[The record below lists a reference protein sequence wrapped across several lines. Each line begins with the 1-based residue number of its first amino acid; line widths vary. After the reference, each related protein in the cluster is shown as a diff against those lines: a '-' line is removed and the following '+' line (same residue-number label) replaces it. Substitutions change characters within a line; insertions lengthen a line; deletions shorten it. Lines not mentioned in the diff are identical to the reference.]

1 MKKPVVL
8 TIMDGF
14 GINPNHKNNA
24 IYSAKTP
31 NLDKFVEM
39 YPHTQIGASGMDVG
53 LPDGQ
58 MGNSEVGHT
67 NIGAGRVVYQELTR
81 ITKSISDG
89 DFFENPVLVG
99 AMDNCIEKGTTLHLA
114 GLLSDGGVH
123 SHNTHLWGLLEL
135 AKKKGVKNVCVHALL
150 DGRDVPPAS
159 GIKYVKEAYK
169 KLEEI
174 GVGRLATIAGRYYG
188 MDRDTQWGRVQK
200 AYNAIAKGEG
210 LKFDCAVEA
219 LEKSY
224 ATKDEDGKFIT
235 DEFVVPTVIG
245 DYSGINKDDSFIF
258 FNFRPDRAR
267 EITRAFVD
275 PEFKGF
281 EREMIPLY
289 YVCMTEYDATMPGVK
304 VAFAPEELKMTMGE
318 TLSKAGRTQLRIA
331 ETTKYAHVTFFFNGG
346 EEVKFEGED
355 RILIP
360 TPDVST
366 FDLKPEMSAYPVCD
380 AVCEAIESGK
390 YDVVILNFA
399 NCDMVGHTGI
409 FDAAVKAVE
418 TVDECVGRVVN
429 STLKMGGVT
438 LITADHGNADCMA
451 SDDGTPFTAH
461 TTNPVPFIVCGYGDC
476 KLREGGRLADISP
489 TMLKILGIKQPEE
502 MTGESIIVD

>member
-8 TIMDGF
+8 VIMDGF

-24 IYSAKTP
+24 VYSAKTP

-81 ITKSISDG
+81 ITKSITDG
-89 DFFENPVLVG
+89 DFFENPVLLA
-99 AMDNCIEKGTTLHLA
+99 AMDNCLEKGTALHLA

-135 AKKKGVKNVCVHALL
+135 AKKKGIKEVYVHALL

-159 GIKYVKEAYK
+159 GIEYVKEAYK

-174 GVGRLATIAGRYYG
+174 GVGKLATMAGRYYG

-210 LKFDCAVEA
+210 LKADCAVEA

-224 ATKDEDGKFIT
+224 VTKDEDGKFIT
-235 DEFVVPTVIG
+235 DEFVVPTILG
-245 DYSGINKDDSFIF
+245 DYKGINKDDSFIF

-281 EREMIPLY
+281 DRELVPLY
-289 YVCMTEYDATMPGVK
+289 YVCMTEYDATMPNVK

-318 TLSKAGRTQLRIA
+318 TVSKAGLTQLRIA

-390 YDVVILNFA
+390 YDMVILNFA

-418 TVDECVGRVVN
+418 TVDECVGRVVA
-429 STLKMGGVT
+429 STLKMNGVA

-461 TTNPVPFIVCGYGDC
+461 TTNPVPFIVCGLDC

-489 TMLKILGIKQPEE
+489 TMLKILGLEQPKE

>member
-8 TIMDGF
+8 VIMDGF

-24 IYSAKTP
+24 VYSAKTP

-81 ITKSISDG
+81 ITKSITDG
-89 DFFENPVLVG
+89 DFFENPVLLA
-99 AMDNCIEKGTTLHLA
+99 AMDNCLEKGTALHLA

-123 SHNTHLWGLLEL
+123 SHNTHLWGLLEHASGL
-135 AKKKGVKNVCVHALL
+135 FLTAINVL

-159 GIKYVKEAYK
+159 GIEYVKEAYK

-174 GVGRLATIAGRYYG
+174 GVGKLATMAGRYYG

-210 LKFDCAVEA
+210 LKADCAVEA

-224 ATKDEDGKFIT
+224 VTKDEDGKFIT
-235 DEFVVPTVIG
+235 DEFVVPTVLG
-245 DYSGINKDDSFIF
+245 DYKGINKDDSFIF

-281 EREMIPLY
+281 DRELVPLY
-289 YVCMTEYDATMPGVK
+289 YVCMTEYDATMPNVK

-318 TLSKAGRTQLRIA
+318 TVSKAGLTQLRIA

-390 YDVVILNFA
+390 YDMVILNFA
-399 NCDMVGHTGI
+399 NC
-409 FDAAVKAVE
+409 E
-418 TVDECVGRVVN
+418 
-429 STLKMGGVT
+429 
-438 LITADHGNADCMA
+438 
-451 SDDGTPFTAH
+451 
-461 TTNPVPFIVCGYGDC
+461 
-476 KLREGGRLADISP
+476 
-489 TMLKILGIKQPEE
+489 
-502 MTGESIIVD
+502 

>member
-1 MKKPVVL
+1 M
-8 TIMDGF
+8 
-14 GINPNHKNNA
+14 
-24 IYSAKTP
+24 
-31 NLDKFVEM
+31 
-39 YPHTQIGASGMDVG
+39 
-53 LPDGQ
+53 
-58 MGNSEVGHT
+58 
-67 NIGAGRVVYQELTR
+67 
-81 ITKSISDG
+81 
-89 DFFENPVLVG
+89 
-99 AMDNCIEKGTTLHLA
+99 
-114 GLLSDGGVH
+114 
-123 SHNTHLWGLLEL
+123 
-135 AKKKGVKNVCVHALL
+135 
-150 DGRDVPPAS
+150 
-159 GIKYVKEAYK
+159 
-169 KLEEI
+169 
-174 GVGRLATIAGRYYG
+174 AGRYYG

-210 LKFDCAVEA
+210 LKADCAVEA

-224 ATKDEDGKFIT
+224 VTKDEDGKFIT
-235 DEFVVPTVIG
+235 DEFVVPTVLG
-245 DYSGINKDDSFIF
+245 DYKGINKDDSFIF

-281 EREMIPLY
+281 DRELVPLY
-289 YVCMTEYDATMPGVK
+289 YVCMTEYDATMPNVK

-318 TLSKAGRTQLRIA
+318 TVSKAGLTQLRIA

-390 YDVVILNFA
+390 YDMVILNFA

-418 TVDECVGRVVN
+418 TVDECVGRVVA
-429 STLKMGGVT
+429 STLKMNGVA

-461 TTNPVPFIVCGYGDC
+461 TTNPVPFIVCGLDC

-489 TMLKILGIKQPEE
+489 TMLKILGLEQPKE

>member
-8 TIMDGF
+8 VIMDGF

-24 IYSAKTP
+24 VYSAKTP

-81 ITKSISDG
+81 ITKSITDG
-89 DFFENPVLVG
+89 DFFENPVLLA
-99 AMDNCIEKGTTLHLA
+99 AMDNCLEKGTALHLA

-135 AKKKGVKNVCVHALL
+135 AKKKGIKEVYVHALL

-159 GIKYVKEAYK
+159 GIEYVKEAYK

-174 GVGRLATIAGRYYG
+174 GVGKLATMAGRYYG

-210 LKFDCAVEA
+210 LKADCAVEA

-224 ATKDEDGKFIT
+224 VTKDEDGKFIT
-235 DEFVVPTVIG
+235 DEFVVPTVLG
-245 DYSGINKDDSFIF
+245 DYKGINKDDSFIF

-281 EREMIPLY
+281 DRELVPLY
-289 YVCMTEYDATMPGVK
+289 YVCMTEYDATMPNVK

-318 TLSKAGRTQLRIA
+318 TVSKAGLTQLRIA

-390 YDVVILNFA
+390 YDMVILNFA

-418 TVDECVGRVVN
+418 TVDECVGRVVA
-429 STLKMGGVT
+429 STLKMNGVA

-461 TTNPVPFIVCGYGDC
+461 TTNPVPFIVCGLDC

-489 TMLKILGIKQPEE
+489 TMLKILGLEQPKE
-502 MTGESIIVD
+502 MTGKSLLIRK

>member
-8 TIMDGF
+8 VIMDGF

-24 IYSAKTP
+24 VYSAKTP

-81 ITKSISDG
+81 ITKSITDG
-89 DFFENPVLVG
+89 DFFENPVLLA
-99 AMDNCIEKGTTLHLA
+99 AMDNCLEKGTALHLA

-135 AKKKGVKNVCVHALL
+135 AKKKGIKEVYVHALL

-159 GIKYVKEAYK
+159 GIEYVKEAYK

-174 GVGRLATIAGRYYG
+174 GVGKLATMAGRYYG

-210 LKFDCAVEA
+210 LKADCAVEA

-224 ATKDEDGKFIT
+224 VTKDEDGKFIT
-235 DEFVVPTVIG
+235 DEFVVPTVLG
-245 DYSGINKDDSFIF
+245 DYKGINKDDSFIF

-281 EREMIPLY
+281 DRELVPLY
-289 YVCMTEYDATMPGVK
+289 YVCMTEYDATMPNVK

-318 TLSKAGRTQLRIA
+318 TVSKAGLTQLRIA

-390 YDVVILNFA
+390 YDMVILNFA

-418 TVDECVGRVVN
+418 PVDECVGRVVA
-429 STLKMGGVT
+429 STLKMNGVA

-461 TTNPVPFIVCGYGDC
+461 TTNPVPFIVCGLDC

-489 TMLKILGIKQPEE
+489 TMLKILGLEQPKE

>member
-14 GINPNHKNNA
+14 GINPKTAHNA
-24 IYSAKTP
+24 IAAARTP
-31 NLDKFVEM
+31 NLDRIFSTC
-39 YPHTQIGASGMDVG
+39 PLTQIGASGMDVG

-89 DFFENPVLVG
+89 DFFENPVLLG
-99 AMDNCIEKGTTLHLA
+99 AVENCRKNDSALHLL

-123 SHNTHLWGLLEL
+123 SHNAHLWALLAFAKENGL
-135 AKKKGVKNVCVHALL
+135 KKVYVHGLL
-150 DGRDVPPAS
+150 DGRDVPPTS
-159 GIKYVKEAYK
+159 GVDYVKECLQ

-174 GVGRLATIAGRYYG
+174 GVGTLATLAGRYYG
-188 MDRDTQWGRVQK
+188 MDRDTQWGRVQL
-200 AYNAIAKGEG
+200 AYDAVVKGRG
-210 LKFDCAVEA
+210 QQSDDPVSAVEI
-219 LEKSY
+219 SY
-224 ATKDEDGKFIT
+224 QTKDEDGKFIT
-235 DEFVVPTVIG
+235 DEFLVPTVF
-245 DYSGINKDDSFIF
+245 SGYGGVSDNDSFVF

-267 EITRAFVD
+267 ELTRALVD
-275 PEFKGF
+275 PDFQGF
-281 EREMIPLY
+281 ERERRIPLY
-289 YVCMTEYDATMPGVK
+289 YVCMTEYDATMPNVH
-304 VAFAPEELKMTMGE
+304 VAFAPKELKMTMGE
-318 TLSKAGRTQLRIA
+318 VLAKNGKTQLRIA

-360 TPDVST
+360 TPDVTT

-380 AVCEAIESGK
+380 AVVEAIESGK

-399 NCDMVGHTGI
+399 NCDMVGHTGV

-418 TVDECVGRVVN
+418 TVDACVGRVVEAA
-429 STLKMGGVT
+429 LKMDGVA

-451 SDDGTPFTAH
+451 EDDGTPFTAH
-461 TTNPVPFIVCGYGDC
+461 TTNPVPFAVCGYDC
-476 KLREGGRLADISP
+476 KLREGGRLADIAP
-489 TMLKILGIKQPEE
+489 TMLKILGIQKPAE
-502 MTGESIIVD
+502 MDGESLIV

>member
-14 GINPNHKNNA
+14 GINSAQKNNA

-31 NLDKFVEM
+31 NLDRFM
-39 YPHTQIGASGMDVG
+39 SIYPHTQIGASGMDVG
-53 LPDGQ
+53 LPNGQ

-89 DFFENPVLVG
+89 DFFENPVLTG
-99 AMDNCIEKGTTLHLA
+99 AMDNCLEKGTALHLA

-135 AKKKGVKNVCVHALL
+135 AKKKGIKKVYIHALL

-159 GIKYVKEAYK
+159 GIEYVKEAYK

-174 GVGRLATIAGRYYG
+174 GVGQLATMAGRYYG

-200 AYNAIAKGEG
+200 AYDAIAKGNG
-210 LKFDCAVEA
+210 LKADCPVKA
-219 LEKSY
+219 LENSY

-235 DEFVVPTVIG
+235 DEFVIPTVIG
-245 DYSGINKDDSFIF
+245 DYKGIEKDDSFIF

-275 PEFKGF
+275 PEFAGF
-281 EREMIPLY
+281 ERELVPLY
-289 YVCMTEYDATMPGVK
+289 YVCMTEYDATMPNVK

-318 TLSKAGRTQLRIA
+318 TLSKAGLTQLRIA

-399 NCDMVGHTGI
+399 NCDMVGHTGV

-418 TVDECVGRVVN
+418 TVDECVGRVVE

-451 SDDGTPFTAH
+451 SEDGTPFTAH
-461 TTNPVPFIVCGYGDC
+461 TTNPVPFIVCGYDC
-476 KLREGGRLADISP
+476 ELREGGRLADISP
-489 TMLKILGIKQPEE
+489 TMLKILGIEQPEE
-502 MTGESIIVD
+502 MTGESIIV